1 MSKGRK
7 LLVLAVLVFAGM
19 QVVPVDRSAPDD
31 HEPLSIDD
39 VVVAD
44 VMERACVDCHTNH
57 TTWPWYSRVAPVS
70 WWVVDH
76 VQEGRSEL
84 NLSRWGELDAR
95 RRDHKL
101 EELIELVED
110 GEMPLSSY
118 TWGHPDARLTE
129 AEREALIQWARSV
142 RSRIGVSTAAGN
154 AAPGKSLDAQRGSE
168 HRADGG

>member
-1 MSKGRK
+1 MSIGKK
-7 LLVLAVLVFAGM
+7 LLVLAVVVFLGM
-19 QVVPVDRSAPDD
+19 QMVPVDRSAPDD
-31 HEPLSIDD
+31 HEPLSIGD
-39 VVVAD
+39 VAVAD
-44 VMERACVDCHTNH
+44 LMERACVDCHTNH

-70 WWVVDH
+70 WLVVDH

-84 NLSRWGELDAR
+84 NLSRWGDLDAR

-118 TWGHPDARLTE
+118 TWGHPDARLTD
-129 AEREALIQWARSV
+129 AERETLVQWARSV
-142 RSRIGVSTAAGN
+142 RNQMGVSTAAES
-154 AAPGKSLDAQRGSE
+154 APREESPDSQGGSE